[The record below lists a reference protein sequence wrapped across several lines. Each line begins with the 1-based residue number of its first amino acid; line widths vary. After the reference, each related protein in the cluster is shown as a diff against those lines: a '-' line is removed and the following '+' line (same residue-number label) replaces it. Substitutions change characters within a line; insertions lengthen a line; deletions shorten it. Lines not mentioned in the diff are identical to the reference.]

1 MLGTMTREGES
12 PVRESQSSPAR
23 HPSSIGHV
31 EPGVNQG
38 GPPPKT
44 KYSLATDSERSSANE
59 K

>member
-1 MLGTMTREGES
+1 MESEIREGEN
-12 PVRESQSSPAR
+12 PVHESGCTLKR
-23 HPSSIGHV
+23 HPSSIEHV
-31 EPGVNQG
+31 ELGMNRG